1 MCVNSI
7 QWVNKHGIHFAQL
20 VLVNLNLSFA
30 PICRLTA
37 VSVTPHQQDT
47 TQGDLLLK
55 YLQKK
60 TTGGSV
66 EHKLYVNLF
75 SQKVIDN
82 KKQLDAKNNILKT
95 GKRLTVR
102 LRLDPANPVDPS
114 AICPDLILRFL
125 YNSTN

>member
-1 MCVNSI
+1 MCQYNPRDVLCMCVNSI

-60 TTGGSV
+60 LPV
-66 EHKLYVNLF
+66 V
-75 SQKVIDN
+75 QW
-82 KKQLDAKNNILKT
+82 NI
-95 GKRLTVR
+95 
-102 LRLDPANPVDPS
+102 N
-114 AICPDLILRFL
+114 
-125 YNSTN
+125 YM